1 MKKIT
6 TTLTVAGKKPRN
18 PLVAPARFRQAG
30 SHGMRSPSA
39 LRQQAQRSLRGELKS
54 LHPPSP

>member
-1 MKKIT
+1 MKKT
-6 TTLTVAGKKPRN
+6 TTLTVPGTKPRN
-18 PLVAPARFRQAG
+18 PLVAPTRFRRAG

>member
-6 TTLTVAGKKPRN
+6 ATLTVAGKKPRN